1 MKAEII
7 TVGTEI
13 LLGDILNTNCRYL
26 SRELAAMGIEMY
38 YQITVGDNEERLL
51 KTLDES
57 LNRSDIVICTGGLGP
72 TEDDITKEVCA
83 KYFGYELELHKPSL
97 DAMIERF
104 KHMNRVPTKNN
115 EKQAYFPKEAYILKN
130 DNGTAPGCIMEKE
143 GEMIVVLPGPP
154 REMESM
160 FENYVKPYLSKLTDD
175 VIESEVLRI
184 IGVGESKVENDILD
198 IIDSQTNP
206 TTATYAKGY
215 ECTLRITAKAK
226 SVEEAKELIKPMSDE
241 MKRRFGQSLYAT
253 GETSIEEVVSKMLVE
268 NNLKIAVAESCTG
281 GMVSASLIN
290 YPGIS
295 SVFMEGCVTYS
306 NEAKMKSLG
315 VKKETLDVYGA
326 VSDNCAKE
334 MASGV
339 AARYNTNVGIATTGI
354 AGPDGGT
361 DEKPV
366 GLVYF
371 GIYINGKVI
380 SKKYVFNGDRQGV
393 RERATRTILNDLR
406 LELLNME
413 K

>member
-1 MKAEII
+1 MKVEII

-51 KTLDES
+51 KTLEES

-104 KHMNRVPTKNN
+104 KYMNRVPTKNN

-143 GEMIVVLPGPP
+143 GKMIVVLPGPP
-154 REMESM
+154 KEMESM

-206 TTATYAKGY
+206 TIDTYAKGY

-253 GETSIEEVVSKMLVE
+253 GETSIEEVVAKMLVE

-326 VSDNCAKE
+326 VSDKCAKE

-354 AGPDGGT
+354 AGPGGGT

-380 SKKYVFNGDRQGV
+380 TKKYVFNGDRQGI

>member
-38 YQITVGDNEERLL
+38 YQITVGDNKERLL
-51 KTLDES
+51 KTLKES

-143 GEMIVVLPGPP
+143 GKMIVVLPGPP

-184 IGVGESKVENDILD
+184 IGVGESKVENDIID

-206 TTATYAKGY
+206 TIATYAKGY

-354 AGPDGGT
+354 AGPGGGT

-380 SKKYVFNGDRQGV
+380 TKKYVFNGDRQGV

>member
-7 TVGTEI
+7 SVGTEI

-51 KTLDES
+51 KTLEES

-143 GEMIVVLPGPP
+143 GKMIVVLPGPP
-154 REMESM
+154 KEMESM

-206 TTATYAKGY
+206 TIATYAKGY

-253 GETSIEEVVSKMLVE
+253 GETSIEEVVAKMLVE

-326 VSDNCAKE
+326 VSDKCAKE

-354 AGPDGGT
+354 AGPGGGT

>member
-83 KYFGYELELHKPSL
+83 KYFGYELGLHKPSL

-143 GEMIVVLPGPP
+143 GKMIVVLPGPP
-154 REMESM
+154 KEMESM

-206 TTATYAKGY
+206 TIATYAKGY

-253 GETSIEEVVSKMLVE
+253 GETSIEEVVAKMLVE

-326 VSDNCAKE
+326 VSDKCAKE

-354 AGPDGGT
+354 AGPGGGT

-380 SKKYVFNGDRQGV
+380 TKKYVFNGDRQGI

>member
-51 KTLDES
+51 KTLEES

-83 KYFGYELELHKPSL
+83 KYFGYKLELHKPSL

-143 GEMIVVLPGPP
+143 GKMIVVLPGPP
-154 REMESM
+154 KEMESM

-206 TTATYAKGY
+206 TIATYAKGY

-253 GETSIEEVVSKMLVE
+253 GETSIEEVVAKMLVE

-281 GMVSASLIN
+281 GMISASLIN

-326 VSDNCAKE
+326 VSDKCAKE

-339 AARYNTNVGIATTGI
+339 AARYNTNIGIATTGI

-380 SKKYVFNGDRQGV
+380 SKKYVFNGDRQGI

>member
-1 MKAEII
+1 MKVEII

-51 KTLDES
+51 KTLEES

-104 KHMNRVPTKNN
+104 KYMNRVPTKNN

-143 GEMIVVLPGPP
+143 GKMIVVLPGPP
-154 REMESM
+154 KEMESM

-206 TTATYAKGY
+206 TIATYAKGY

-253 GETSIEEVVSKMLVE
+253 GETSIEEVVAKMLVE

-326 VSDNCAKE
+326 VSDKCAKE

-354 AGPDGGT
+354 AGPGGGT

-380 SKKYVFNGDRQGV
+380 TKKYVFNGDRQGI

>member
-26 SRELAAMGIEMY
+26 SRELAAMGIEIY

-51 KTLDES
+51 KTLEES

-83 KYFGYELELHKPSL
+83 KYFGYKLELHKPSL

-143 GEMIVVLPGPP
+143 GKMIVVLPGPP
-154 REMESM
+154 KEMESM

-206 TTATYAKGY
+206 TIATYAKGY

-253 GETSIEEVVSKMLVE
+253 GETSIEEVVAKMLVE

-354 AGPDGGT
+354 AGPGGGT

-380 SKKYVFNGDRQGV
+380 TKKYVFNGDRQGI

>member
-51 KTLDES
+51 KTLEES

-83 KYFGYELELHKPSL
+83 KYFGYKLELHKPSL

-143 GEMIVVLPGPP
+143 GKMIVVLPGPP
-154 REMESM
+154 KEMESM

-206 TTATYAKGY
+206 TIATYAKGY

-241 MKRRFGQSLYAT
+241 MKRRFGQSLYAV
-253 GETSIEEVVSKMLVE
+253 GETSIEEVVAKMLVE

-326 VSDNCAKE
+326 VSDKCAKE

-354 AGPDGGT
+354 AGPGGGT

-380 SKKYVFNGDRQGV
+380 TKKYVFNGDRQGV

>member
-51 KTLDES
+51 KTLEES

-143 GEMIVVLPGPP
+143 GKMIVVLPGPP
-154 REMESM
+154 KEMESM

-206 TTATYAKGY
+206 TIATYAKGY

-253 GETSIEEVVSKMLVE
+253 GETSIEEVVAKMLVE

-306 NEAKMKSLG
+306 NEAMMKSLG

-354 AGPDGGT
+354 AGPGGGT

-380 SKKYVFNGDRQGV
+380 TKKYVFNGDRQGI

>member
-51 KTLDES
+51 KTLEES

-83 KYFGYELELHKPSL
+83 KYFGYKLELHKPSL

-143 GEMIVVLPGPP
+143 GKMIVVLPGPP
-154 REMESM
+154 KEMESM

-206 TTATYAKGY
+206 TIATYAKGY

-253 GETSIEEVVSKMLVE
+253 GETSIEEVVAKMLVE

-326 VSDNCAKE
+326 VSDKCAKE

-339 AARYNTNVGIATTGI
+339 AARYNTNIGIATTGI

-380 SKKYVFNGDRQGV
+380 TKKYVFNGDRQGV

>member
-51 KTLDES
+51 KTLEES

-83 KYFGYELELHKPSL
+83 KYFGYELGLHKPSL

-143 GEMIVVLPGPP
+143 GKMIVVLPGPP
-154 REMESM
+154 KEMESM

-206 TTATYAKGY
+206 TIATYAKGY

-253 GETSIEEVVSKMLVE
+253 GETSIEEVVAKMLVE

-326 VSDNCAKE
+326 VSDKCAKE

-354 AGPDGGT
+354 AGPGGGT

-380 SKKYVFNGDRQGV
+380 TKKYVFNGDRQGI

>member
-51 KTLDES
+51 KTLKES

-143 GEMIVVLPGPP
+143 GKMIVVLPGPP

-206 TTATYAKGY
+206 TIATYAKGY

-326 VSDNCAKE
+326 VSDKCAKE

-339 AARYNTNVGIATTGI
+339 AARYNTNIGIATTGI

-406 LELLNME
+406 LELLNIE

>member
-143 GEMIVVLPGPP
+143 GKMIVVLPGPP
-154 REMESM
+154 KEMESM

-206 TTATYAKGY
+206 TIATYAKGY

-253 GETSIEEVVSKMLVE
+253 GETSIEEVVAKMLVE

-354 AGPDGGT
+354 AGPGGGT

-380 SKKYVFNGDRQGV
+380 TKKYVFNGDRQGI

>member
-51 KTLDES
+51 KTLEES

-143 GEMIVVLPGPP
+143 GKMIVVLPGPP
-154 REMESM
+154 KEMESM

-184 IGVGESKVENDILD
+184 IGVGESKIENDILD

-206 TTATYAKGY
+206 TIATYAKGY

-253 GETSIEEVVSKMLVE
+253 GETSIEEVVAKMLVE

-354 AGPDGGT
+354 AGPGGGT

-380 SKKYVFNGDRQGV
+380 TKKYVFNGDRQGI

>member
-51 KTLDES
+51 KTLEES

-143 GEMIVVLPGPP
+143 GKMIVVLPGPP

-206 TTATYAKGY
+206 TIATYAKGY

-326 VSDNCAKE
+326 VSDKCAKE

>member
-26 SRELAAMGIEMY
+26 SRELAAMGIEIY

-51 KTLDES
+51 KTLEES

-83 KYFGYELELHKPSL
+83 KYFGYKLELHKPSL

-143 GEMIVVLPGPP
+143 GKMIVVLPGPP
-154 REMESM
+154 KEMESM

-206 TTATYAKGY
+206 TIATYAKGY

-253 GETSIEEVVSKMLVE
+253 GETSIEEVVAKMLVE

-339 AARYNTNVGIATTGI
+339 AARYNTNVGIVTTGV
-354 AGPDGGT
+354 AGPGGGT

-380 SKKYVFNGDRQGV
+380 TKKYVFNGDRQGI

>member
-51 KTLDES
+51 KTLEES

-83 KYFGYELELHKPSL
+83 KYFGYELGLHKPSL

-143 GEMIVVLPGPP
+143 GKMIVVLPGPP
-154 REMESM
+154 KEMESM

-206 TTATYAKGY
+206 TIATYANGY

-253 GETSIEEVVSKMLVE
+253 GETSIEEVVAKMLVE

-326 VSDNCAKE
+326 VSDKCAKE

-354 AGPDGGT
+354 AGPGGGT

-380 SKKYVFNGDRQGV
+380 TKKYVFNGDRQGI

>member
-51 KTLDES
+51 KTLEES

-143 GEMIVVLPGPP
+143 GKMIVVLPGPP

-206 TTATYAKGY
+206 TIATYAKGY

-268 NNLKIAVAESCTG
+268 NNLKIAVAESGTG

-326 VSDNCAKE
+326 VSDKCAKE

-339 AARYNTNVGIATTGI
+339 AARYNTNIGIATTGI

>member
-13 LLGDILNTNCRYL
+13 LLGDILNTNSRYL

-51 KTLDES
+51 KTLEES

-83 KYFGYELELHKPSL
+83 KYFGYELELHKSSL

-143 GEMIVVLPGPP
+143 GKMIVVLPGPP
-154 REMESM
+154 KEMESM

-206 TTATYAKGY
+206 TIATYAKGY

-253 GETSIEEVVSKMLVE
+253 GETSIEEVVAKMLVE

-326 VSDNCAKE
+326 VSDKCAKE

-354 AGPDGGT
+354 AGPGGGT

-380 SKKYVFNGDRQGV
+380 TKKYVFNGDRQGI

>member
-51 KTLDES
+51 KTLEES

-143 GEMIVVLPGPP
+143 GKMIVVLPGPP
-154 REMESM
+154 KEMESM

-206 TTATYAKGY
+206 TIATYAKGY

-253 GETSIEEVVSKMLVE
+253 GETSIEEVVAKMLVE

-354 AGPDGGT
+354 AGPGGGT

-380 SKKYVFNGDRQGV
+380 TKKYVFNRDRQGI

>member
-83 KYFGYELELHKPSL
+83 KYFGYKLELHKPSL

-143 GEMIVVLPGPP
+143 GKMIVVLPGPP
-154 REMESM
+154 KEMESM

-206 TTATYAKGY
+206 TIATYAKGY

-253 GETSIEEVVSKMLVE
+253 GETSIEEVVAKMLVE

-295 SVFMEGCVTYS
+295 SVFIEGCVTYS

-315 VKKETLDVYGA
+315 VKKETLDIYGA
-326 VSDNCAKE
+326 VSDKCAKE

-354 AGPDGGT
+354 AGPGGGT

-380 SKKYVFNGDRQGV
+380 TKKYVFNGDRQGI

>member
-1 MKAEII
+1 MKVEII

-51 KTLDES
+51 KTLEES

-143 GEMIVVLPGPP
+143 GKMIVVLPGPP
-154 REMESM
+154 KEMESM

-206 TTATYAKGY
+206 TIATYAKGY

-253 GETSIEEVVSKMLVE
+253 GETSIEEVVAKMLVE

-354 AGPDGGT
+354 AGPGGGT

-380 SKKYVFNGDRQGV
+380 TKKYVFNGDRQGI

>member
-143 GEMIVVLPGPP
+143 GKMIVVLPGPP

-184 IGVGESKVENDILD
+184 IGVGESKVENEILD

-206 TTATYAKGY
+206 TIATYAKGY

-253 GETSIEEVVSKMLVE
+253 GETSIEEVVAKMLVE

-315 VKKETLDVYGA
+315 VKKETLDVYGV
-326 VSDNCAKE
+326 VSDKCAKE

-354 AGPDGGT
+354 AGPGGGT

-380 SKKYVFNGDRQGV
+380 TKKYVFNGDRQGI

>member
-143 GEMIVVLPGPP
+143 GKMIVVLPGPP

-206 TTATYAKGY
+206 TIATYAKGY

-253 GETSIEEVVSKMLVE
+253 GEASIEEVVSKMLVE

-326 VSDNCAKE
+326 VSDKCAKE

-339 AARYNTNVGIATTGI
+339 AARYNTNIGIATTGI

>member
-83 KYFGYELELHKPSL
+83 KYFGYKLELHKPSL

-143 GEMIVVLPGPP
+143 GKMIVVLPGPP
-154 REMESM
+154 KEMEPM

-206 TTATYAKGY
+206 TIATYAKGY

-253 GETSIEEVVSKMLVE
+253 GETSIEEVVAKMLVE

-326 VSDNCAKE
+326 VSDKCAKE

-339 AARYNTNVGIATTGI
+339 AARYNTNIGIATTGI

>member
-1 MKAEII
+1 
-7 TVGTEI
+7 
-13 LLGDILNTNCRYL
+13 
-26 SRELAAMGIEMY
+26 
-38 YQITVGDNEERLL
+38 
-51 KTLDES
+51 
-57 LNRSDIVICTGGLGP
+57 
-72 TEDDITKEVCA
+72 
-83 KYFGYELELHKPSL
+83 
-97 DAMIERF
+97 
-104 KHMNRVPTKNN
+104 
-115 EKQAYFPKEAYILKN
+115 
-130 DNGTAPGCIMEKE
+130 
-143 GEMIVVLPGPP
+143 
-154 REMESM
+154 
-160 FENYVKPYLSKLTDD
+160 
-175 VIESEVLRI
+175 
-184 IGVGESKVENDILD
+184 
-198 IIDSQTNP
+198 
-206 TTATYAKGY
+206 
-215 ECTLRITAKAK
+215 
-226 SVEEAKELIKPMSDE
+226 MSDE

-253 GETSIEEVVSKMLVE
+253 GETSIEEVVAKMLVE

-326 VSDNCAKE
+326 KE

-354 AGPDGGT
+354 AGPGGGT

-380 SKKYVFNGDRQGV
+380 TKKYVFNGDRQGI

>member
-13 LLGDILNTNCRYL
+13 LLGDILNTNSRYL

-51 KTLDES
+51 KTLKES

-143 GEMIVVLPGPP
+143 GKMIVVLPGPP

-206 TTATYAKGY
+206 TIATYAKGY

-253 GETSIEEVVSKMLVE
+253 GETSIEEVVAKMLVE

-354 AGPDGGT
+354 AGPGGGT

-380 SKKYVFNGDRQGV
+380 TKKYVFNGDRQGV

>member
-83 KYFGYELELHKPSL
+83 KYFGYKLELHKPSL

-143 GEMIVVLPGPP
+143 GKMIVVLPGPP
-154 REMESM
+154 KEMESM

-206 TTATYAKGY
+206 TIATYAKGY

-253 GETSIEEVVSKMLVE
+253 GETSIEEVVAKMLVE

-354 AGPDGGT
+354 AGPGGGT

-380 SKKYVFNGDRQGV
+380 TKKYVFNGDRQGV

>member
-51 KTLDES
+51 KTLEES

-143 GEMIVVLPGPP
+143 GKMIVVLPGPP
-154 REMESM
+154 KEMEPM

-206 TTATYAKGY
+206 TIATYAKGY

-241 MKRRFGQSLYAT
+241 MKRRFGQSLYAV
-253 GETSIEEVVSKMLVE
+253 GETSIEEVVAKMLVE

-326 VSDNCAKE
+326 VSDKCAKE

-354 AGPDGGT
+354 AGPGGGT

>member
-51 KTLDES
+51 KTLEES

-83 KYFGYELELHKPSL
+83 KYFGYELELHKSSL

-115 EKQAYFPKEAYILKN
+115 EKQAYFPKEAYVLKN

-143 GEMIVVLPGPP
+143 GKMIVVLPGPP
-154 REMESM
+154 KEMESM

-206 TTATYAKGY
+206 TIATYAKGY

-326 VSDNCAKE
+326 VSDKCAKE

-339 AARYNTNVGIATTGI
+339 AARYNTNIGIATTGI

>member
-143 GEMIVVLPGPP
+143 GKMIVVLPGPP
-154 REMESM
+154 KEMESM

-206 TTATYAKGY
+206 TIATYAKGY

-326 VSDNCAKE
+326 VSDKCAKE

-339 AARYNTNVGIATTGI
+339 AARYNTNIGIATTGI
-354 AGPDGGT
+354 AGPGGGT

>member
-143 GEMIVVLPGPP
+143 GKMIVVLPGPP
-154 REMESM
+154 KEMESM

-206 TTATYAKGY
+206 TIATYAKGY

-253 GETSIEEVVSKMLVE
+253 GETSIEEVVAKMLVE

-339 AARYNTNVGIATTGI
+339 AARYNTNIGIATTGI